1 MVSRFKKFEKF
12 KILFSLLLLLSL
24 GIFNS
29 ASAIKFE
36 NYDVVC
42 DIDSNNKINTTINLE
57 IYNNTEEIKE
67 ITYIIPHKINNLNVK
82 SSSELDT
89 YSSILSGSSTE
100 VIIKFKNPIKKGEKG
115 NLIITFTGDLVWDKE
130 NKKLLSFSVPAVDSD
145 FTMIIKLPMGASVVS
160 PAEGLL
166 SITPQDY
173 TIDTDGKRI
182 FVKWNKQ
189 LRSSDKFFTSTVSY
203 AILAPNTNNSNIV
216 ETQNGRLD
224 TIYYMLCGVL
234 ILITLGSFYGIYY
247 EKNKNRRKNNTI
259 KEILKEKEKL
269 LDEINIIKEKY
280 NDEQIKSNNKLK
292 ELEKDLENKLNIATH
307 ELNLKDESISELNK
321 ELNNL
326 KNENNKLNVLISEL
340 KTSLEK
346 SNNDLKNKLKNKDAY
361 IEKIETTNKT
371 LNSKISEL
379 TLKIEELNKAI
390 NAMEQ
395 EQEQKLQKKQE
406 QELQK
411 EQEYKQQIDGL
422 NKELLKY
429 RSELRKKEK
438 EIIEFKNLLDNYE
451 KTKEQMFMNILTED
465 EKMIINLIKSKEE
478 ITQKEIVEI
487 TGLTKPKVSRIVSD
501 LVERGIIRKVKI
513 GRINKLIISD
523 ELNGWL

>member
-1 MVSRFKKFEKF
+1 MVSRFKKL
-12 KILFSLLLLLSL
+12 KILFLFLLLLGL
-24 GIFNS
+24 FNS
-29 ASAIKFE
+29 TSAIKFE
-36 NYDVVC
+36 NYNVVC
-42 DIDSNNKINTTINLE
+42 DIDSNNKINTTINLD
-57 IYNNTEEIKE
+57 IYNNDTEEIKE
-67 ITYIIPHKINNLNVK
+67 ITYIIPHSITNLNVR
-82 SSSELDT
+82 SINELDT
-89 YSSILSGSSTE
+89 YSSTLKGSSTE

-115 NLIITFTGDLVWDKE
+115 NIIITFAGDLVWDKE
-130 NKKLLSFSVPAVDSD
+130 SKKLLSLSVPAVDSD

-182 FVKWNKQ
+182 FIKWNKR

-203 AILAPNTNNSNIV
+203 AILAPTTNITNTT
-216 ETQNGRLD
+216 TQNKLD
-224 TIYYMLCGVL
+224 TIYYILYGVL
-234 ILITLGSFYGIYY
+234 ILIILGSFYGIYY
-247 EKNKNRRKNNTI
+247 EKNKNRRKNNII
-259 KEILKEKEKL
+259 KEILKEKEKVL
-269 LDEINIIKEKY
+269 NEMNEFKEKY
-280 NDEQIKSNNKLK
+280 NAEKIKLNNKLK

-340 KTSLEK
+340 KTNLEK
-346 SNNDLKNKLKNKDAY
+346 SNNDLKNKLKNKDKY
-361 IEKIETTNKT
+361 IEEIEKSNNN
-371 LNSKISEL
+371 LNLKISEL
-379 TLKIEELNKAI
+379 TLKIEELNKAMD
-390 NAMEQ
+390 AMEQ

-406 QELQK
+406 QEQQK
-411 EQEYKQQIDGL
+411 EKEYKQQIDGL

-438 EIIEFKNLLDNYE
+438 EIIKFNNLLNDYK
-451 KTKEQMFMNILTED
+451 KTKEQMFMNILTEE
-465 EKMIINLIKSKEE
+465 EKMIIKLIKNKEE
-478 ITQKEIVEI
+478 ITQKEIVGI

-501 LVERGIIRKVKI
+501 LEERGIIKKVKI